1 MIGFLHSPK
10 PGRAS
15 LAYDVLELHRA
26 AITHAVFAYVQ
37 RRIFLR
43 ADFELTVDGIV
54 WLSAPVAREVAIL
67 ALRAVPMADAVRT
80 VKRLAARL

>member
-43 ADFELTVDGIV
+43 FELTVDGIV

>member
-1 MIGFLHSPK
+1 
-10 PGRAS
+10 

-26 AITHAVFAYVQ
+26 AIAHAVFAYVQ

-67 ALRAVPMADAVRT
+67 ALRAVPMANAVRT

>member
-1 MIGFLHSPK
+1 
-10 PGRAS
+10 

-26 AITHAVFAYVQ
+26 AIAHAVFAYVQ

-54 WLSAPVAREVAIL
+54 VERARCARGCNIGI
-67 ALRAVPMADAVRT
+67 ACGADG
-80 VKRLAARL
+80 